1 MTTPER
7 IHPARSART
16 RFRVLAVA
24 LAAVAISGAAA
35 GTGEAATSACGHA
48 NADPNHLSR
57 TTTAR
62 TTLCLLNAERN
73 ARGLAPLALNRGLSH
88 AATRH
93 SRDMVARQYF
103 SHTEPGGPALVARIR
118 HSGYLRSA
126 RRWRVGENLAW
137 GARGKATPGAIV
149 RAWMHSPPHRK
160 AILTRSYRDVG
171 LGVVSGIPQPVQARG
186 ATYTADFGVR
196 R

>member
-1 MTTPER
+1 MIQSER

-16 RFRVLAVA
+16 RFRVLVA
-24 LAAVAISGAAA
+24 GLAAIAISGAAA
-35 GTGEAATSACGHA
+35 GTGEAAAPTCGQA
-48 NADPNHLSR
+48 NANPNQLSR

-62 TTLCLLNAERN
+62 VTVCLLNAERH
-73 ARGLAPLALNRGLSH
+73 ARGLAPLALNRVLSR

-93 SRDMVARQYF
+93 SRDMVARHYF
-103 SHTEPGGPALVARIR
+103 SHTEPSGPALVTRIR
-118 HSGYLRSA
+118 QTGYLRSA

-137 GARGKATPGAIV
+137 GAGGKSTPKAIV

-171 LGVVSGIPQPVQARG
+171 LGVVSGIPQPVQGRG

>member
-1 MTTPER
+1 M
-7 IHPARSART
+7 
-16 RFRVLAVA
+16 LVA
-24 LAAVAISGAAA
+24 GLAAVAISGAAA
-35 GTGEAATSACGHA
+35 GTGEAAASTCGQA
-48 NADPNHLSR
+48 NANPNQLSR

-62 TTLCLLNAERN
+62 VTVCLLNAERH
-73 ARGLAPLALNRGLSH
+73 ARGLAPLALNRVLSR

-93 SRDMVARQYF
+93 SRDMVARHYF
-103 SHTEPGGPALVARIR
+103 SHTEPGGRALVTRIR
-118 HSGYLRSA
+118 QAGYLRRPAAGAWARTSRGERGARA
-126 RRWRVGENLAW
+126 RRR
-137 GARGKATPGAIV
+137 AIV

-171 LGVVSGIPQPVQARG
+171 LGVVSGIPQPVQGRG